1 MTPSEDQPIIHSIK
15 ELKLPTYQTLRL
27 ANGMPVYFISGGSE
41 PVMRIEVVFRSGG
54 SHDIKPGIAEF
65 MAGLLSEGTQK
76 MTSIELAEHIES
88 RGATIQ
94 TRGGVDTIRVRLFT
108 LTRFLPEL
116 LDVITDVIRI
126 PAFDP
131 NELKLYAENKVE
143 RLQIDLKKNEVIAYR
158 HLTEAI
164 FGPGHPYGHNARP
177 DDYLAITTDDLR
189 NHHSHHI
196 HPDRGMVFISG
207 SFGQTEIDIIQN
219 TLGLWTPAHANGTAK
234 QGAHEIKNKTG
245 LIQIPGPQAHQAAI
259 RIGRKLFPQSHP
271 DFNGL
276 FLLNTILGGYFG
288 SRLMTEIREN
298 QGMTYGIYSSVD
310 SFAEDGC
317 FYISTETATDN
328 VEKVILA
335 IKGETDK
342 LRTELIPEAELNM
355 ARNYL
360 MGHLMTQL
368 DGSFASID
376 YIKTMKIEGLEDG
389 QFETLIST
397 IQNCSP
403 EKLRELAN
411 EYLDLDKCVTV
422 VVK

>member
-1 MTPSEDQPIIHSIK
+1 MTPLEEQPHIQAIR
-15 ELKLPTYQTLRL
+15 ELKLPAYESMRL
-27 ANGMPVYFISGGSE
+27 ANGMPVYFIGGGSE
-41 PVMRIEVVFRSGG
+41 PVMRVEVVFRSGG
-54 SHDIKPGIAEF
+54 SHDIKPGVAEF

-76 MTSIELAEHIES
+76 MTSVELAEHIES

-116 LDVITDVIRI
+116 MEVITDVIRI

-131 NELKLYAENKVE
+131 TELKLYAENKVE

-164 FGPGHPYGHNARP
+164 FGPGHPYGKNAGAE
-177 DDYLAITTDDLR
+177 DYLAITTADLR
-189 NHHSHHI
+189 YHHSHHL

-207 SFGQTEIDIIQN
+207 SFGQKEMDIIQN
-219 TLGLWTPAHANGTAK
+219 TLGQWMPPHVNGAAQLSPYEVK
-234 QGAHEIKNKTG
+234 SKTG
-245 LIQIPGPQAHQAAI
+245 LLEIPGPQAHQAAI
-259 RIGRKLFPQSHP
+259 RIGRRLFPQNHP

-298 QGMTYGIYSSVD
+298 KGLTYGIYSSVD

-328 VEKVILA
+328 VDKVILA
-335 IKGETDK
+335 IKGEADR
-342 LRTELIPEAELNM
+342 LRTELIPEAELDM

-368 DGSFASID
+368 DGPFASID
-376 YIKTMKIEGLEDG
+376 YIKTMKIEGLRDG
-389 QFETLIST
+389 QFDTLIST
-397 IQNCSP
+397 IQNCTV
-403 EKLRELAN
+403 ETLRDLAN
-411 EYLDLDKCVTV
+411 KYLDLEKCVTV

>member
-1 MTPSEDQPIIHSIK
+1 MAPLEEQPHIQAIK
-15 ELKLPTYQTLRL
+15 ELKLPIYESIRL

-41 PVMRIEVVFRSGG
+41 PVMRIEIVFRSGG
-54 SHDIKPGIAEF
+54 SHDIKPGVAEF

-116 LDVITDVIRI
+116 MGVITDVIQI
-126 PAFDP
+126 PAFDS

-164 FGPGHPYGHNARP
+164 FGPGHPYGKNAMP
-177 DDYLAITTDDLR
+177 EDYLAITTDDLR
-189 NHHSHHI
+189 YHHSHHI

-207 SFGQTEIDIIQN
+207 SFGQKEMDIIQN
-219 TLGLWTPAHANGTAK
+219 TLGQWSPTHANGVGTISTN
-234 QGAHEIKNKTG
+234 EIKSRTG
-245 LIQIPGPQAHQAAI
+245 LIEIPGPQAHQAAI

-271 DFNGL
+271 DYNGL

-335 IKGETDK
+335 IKGETER
-342 LRTELIPEAELNM
+342 LRTELIPEAELDM

-368 DGSFASID
+368 DGPFASTD
-376 YIKTMKIEGLEDG
+376 YIKTMKIEGLNDG
-389 QFETLIST
+389 QFDTLIST
-397 IQNCSP
+397 IQNCTA
-403 EKLRELAN
+403 ETLRDLAN

>member
-1 MTPSEDQPIIHSIK
+1 MAPLEEQPPIQAIK
-15 ELKLPTYQTLRL
+15 ELKLPAYESLRL
-27 ANGMPVYFISGGSE
+27 ANGMPVYFIGGGSE
-41 PVMRIEVVFRSGG
+41 PVMRVEVVFRSGG
-54 SHDIKPGIAEF
+54 SHDIRPGVAEF
-65 MAGLLSEGTQK
+65 MAGLLAEGTQK

-116 LDVITDVIRI
+116 MDVITDVIRM

-131 NELKLYAENKVE
+131 NELKLYADNKVE
-143 RLQIDLKKNEVIAYR
+143 RLQIDLKKNEVLAYR

-164 FGPGHPYGHNARP
+164 FGPGHPYGHNANP
-177 DDYLAITTDDLR
+177 EDYLAITTNDLR
-189 NHHSHHI
+189 YHHSHHL
-196 HPDRGMVFISG
+196 HPDRGMVFVSG
-207 SFGQTEIDIIQN
+207 SFGQTEMDVIQN
-219 TLGLWTPAHANGTAK
+219 TLGQWKPAHVNGAAP
-234 QGAHEIKNKTG
+234 QGAREITSRMG
-245 LIQIPGPQAHQAAI
+245 LIEIPGPQAHQAAI
-259 RIGRKLFPQSHP
+259 RIGRKLFPQNHP

-328 VEKVILA
+328 VEKVIRA

-342 LRTELIPEAELNM
+342 LRSELIPEAELSM

-368 DGSFASID
+368 DGPFASMD
-376 YIKTMKIEGLEDG
+376 YIKTMKIESLEDG
-389 QFETLIST
+389 QFDTLIST
-397 IQNCSP
+397 IQNCTA
-403 EKLRELAN
+403 ERLRDLAN

>member
-1 MTPSEDQPIIHSIK
+1 MALIEEQPHIQSIK
-15 ELKLPTYQTLRL
+15 ELKLPAYESIRL

-54 SHDIKPGIAEF
+54 SHDIKPGVAEF
-65 MAGLLSEGTQK
+65 MAGLLSEGTKK

-94 TRGGVDTIRVRLFT
+94 TRGGVDTVRVRLFT

-116 LDVITDVIRI
+116 MESITDII
-126 PAFDP
+126 QMPAFDP

-143 RLQIDLKKNEVIAYR
+143 RLLIDLKKNEVIAYR

-164 FGPGHPYGHNARP
+164 FGPGHPYGKNANP
-177 DDYLAITTDDLR
+177 EDYLAITTEDLR
-189 NHHSHHI
+189 YHHTHHV

-207 SFGQTEIDIIQN
+207 SFGQKEMDIIQS
-219 TLGLWTPAHANGTAK
+219 TLGQWSPAHTNGVDTISAYETK
-234 QGAHEIKNKTG
+234 SVRG
-245 LIQIPGPQAHQAAI
+245 LIEIPGPQAHQAAI
-259 RIGRKLFPQSHP
+259 RIGRKLFPQNHP
-271 DFNGL
+271 DYNGL

-335 IKGETDK
+335 IKGETDR
-342 LRTELIPEAELNM
+342 LRTELIPEAELDM

-368 DGSFASID
+368 DGPFASID
-376 YIKTMKIEGLEDG
+376 FIKSMKIEGLEDG

-397 IQNCSP
+397 IQNCTA
-403 EKLRELAN
+403 ETLRDLAN

>member
-1 MTPSEDQPIIHSIK
+1 MTPLEQQPIIKAIK
-15 ELKLPTYQTLRL
+15 ELKLPAYESMRL
-27 ANGMPVYFISGGSE
+27 DNGMPVYFISGGSE
-41 PVMRIEVVFRSGG
+41 PVMRVEVVFRSGG
-54 SHDIKPGIAEF
+54 SHDIKPGVAEF

-116 LDVITDVIRI
+116 MDVITDVIHI

-131 NELKLYAENKVE
+131 NELRLYADNKVE

-164 FGPGHPYGHNARP
+164 FGPGHPYGHNART
-177 DDYLAITTDDLR
+177 DDYLAITTADLR
-189 NHHSHHI
+189 NHHAHHI
-196 HPDRGMVFISG
+196 HPDRGMIFISG
-207 SFGQTEIDIIQN
+207 SFGQTEMDIIQN
-219 TLGLWTPAHANGTAK
+219 TLGQWMPTHVNGTAP
-234 QGAHEIKNKTG
+234 QGTSEIKSKTG
-245 LIQIPGPQAHQAAI
+245 LIEIPGPQTHQAAI

-271 DFNGL
+271 DFNGMY
-276 FLLNTILGGYFG
+276 LLNTILGGYFG
-288 SRLMTEIREN
+288 SRLMTEIRET
-298 QGMTYGIYSSVD
+298 QGLTYGIYSSVD

-328 VEKVILA
+328 AEKMIQA

-342 LRTELIPEAELNM
+342 LRSELIAEAELSM

-360 MGHLMTQL
+360 MGNLMTQL
-368 DGSFASID
+368 DGPFASMD
-376 YIKTMKIEGLEDG
+376 YIKTMKIESLEDG

-397 IQNCSP
+397 IQSCTP
-403 EKLRELAN
+403 ETLRELAN

>member
-1 MTPSEDQPIIHSIK
+1 MTPLEEQPHIQAIK
-15 ELKLPTYQTLRL
+15 ELKLPAYESIRL

-54 SHDIKPGIAEF
+54 SHDIKPGVAEF

-116 LDVITDVIRI
+116 MGVITDVIQM
-126 PAFDP
+126 PAFDA

-164 FGPGHPYGHNARP
+164 FGPGHPYGKNAKP
-177 DDYLAITTDDLR
+177 EDYLAITTDDLR
-189 NHHSHHI
+189 HHHAHHI

-207 SFGQTEIDIIQN
+207 SFGQKEMEIIQN
-219 TLGLWTPAHANGTAK
+219 TLGQWSPRHENGVAK
-234 QGAHEIKNKTG
+234 QNSHELKSRTG
-245 LIQIPGPQAHQAAI
+245 LIEIPGPQAHQAAI

-271 DFNGL
+271 DYNGL

-328 VEKVILA
+328 VDKVILA

-342 LRTELIPEAELNM
+342 LRTELIPEAELDM

-368 DGSFASID
+368 DGPFASID
-376 YIKTMKIEGLEDG
+376 YVKTMKIEGLKDE
-389 QFETLIST
+389 QFATLIST
-397 IQNCSP
+397 IQNCTA
-403 EKLRELAN
+403 ETLRDLAN